1 MRLSGWILLSLL
13 FWGCHDSPVSL
24 PYPLT
29 ITPEGVGAIHLN
41 GTFDIPLLCGKLP
54 GFEIKKLSSV
64 TPDQPQTILQLT
76 RYDEPIALI
85 VSDSSKTTIAQIIVR
100 SPLIKDSAGVG
111 VNNIL
116 PISEKLRCD
125 HNQCRYQDKPA
136 ITYRIEPQSRSIRE
150 IIVQQL

>member
-1 MRLSGWILLSLL
+1 MRLSGWILLPLL
-13 FWGCHDSPVSL
+13 FWGCHDASTPL

-29 ITPEGVGAIHLN
+29 ISPEGVGAIHIN
-41 GTFDIPLLCGKLP
+41 GNFDIPLLCGKLP

-76 RYDEPIALI
+76 RYDEPILLI
-85 VSDSSKTTIAQIIVR
+85 VSDSSETKIAQIIVR

-111 VNNIL
+111 VSDIL

-125 HNQCRYQDKPA
+125 HNQCRYQDKPT
-136 ITYRIEPQSRSIRE
+136 ITYRIESQSRSIRE
-150 IIVQQL
+150 IIVQ